1 MLHGFTEIRNFAQS
15 KIKKHSLMETITT
28 WFNALEPTMR
38 IYWGIAI
45 FASLVFL
52 IQMVM
57 TFIGIGDADG
67 ADADFDLGS
76 DADGGTLDAG
86 GTLQLFSVRNIINFL
101 LGIGWGGVCF
111 SSAIHNH
118 ALLALVALVTGCF
131 FVGLFAL
138 IYKQMRRLE
147 HDGAFSID
155 DCVGQVA
162 DVYLRIPE
170 ARTGE
175 GKIQF
180 SFQGSVQELAA
191 ITDGEQIPSGQKVR
205 VVEVIGGH
213 TLLVEPL

>member
-1 MLHGFTEIRNFAQS
+1 
-15 KIKKHSLMETITT
+15 METITT
-28 WFNALEPTMR
+28 WFNALEPSMR

-76 DADGGTLDAG
+76 DGDGGTLDAG

-111 SSAIHNH
+111 SSSIHNH
-118 ALLALVALVTGCF
+118 ALLAFVALITGCC

-138 IYKQMRRLE
+138 IYKQMHKLE

-170 ARTGE
+170 ARSGE

-205 VVEVIGGH
+205 VLEVIGGH
-213 TLLVEPL
+213 TLLVERL